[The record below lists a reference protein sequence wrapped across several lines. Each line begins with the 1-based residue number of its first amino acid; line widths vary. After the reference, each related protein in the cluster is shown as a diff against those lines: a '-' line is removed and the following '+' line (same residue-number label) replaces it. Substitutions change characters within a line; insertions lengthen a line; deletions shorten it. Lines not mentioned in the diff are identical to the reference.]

1 MNNLEFKVVLVGD
14 AGVGKTCLV
23 RALTEQ
29 NFDERYKATIGVEIV
44 PFEQILENKRFIFN
58 IWDVAGQENL
68 GGVRD
73 GYYAGGQ

>member
-1 MNNLEFKVVLVGD
+1 MSLLYCLIKQFFFVGLDVHIMNNLEFKVVLVGD

-44 PFEQILENKRFIFN
+44 PFE
-58 IWDVAGQENL
+58 
-68 GGVRD
+68 
-73 GYYAGGQ
+73 